1 MLAVIAFQCVSEK
14 NDEGPKRMLSG
25 LYVEAEGSVSI
36 MVWFLQPSQMYTTCV
51 YLLLGKENEK

>member
-1 MLAVIAFQCVSEK
+1 MLAVIAFQCASEK

-36 MVWFLQPSQMYTTCV
+36 MA
-51 YLLLGKENEK
+51 